1 MKKLSGIHHI
11 TAITSDAYK
20 IYRFFNDILGL
31 RLVKKTVNQD
41 DVNTYHLFFSDA
53 IGQAGTDM
61 TFFDFNGI
69 QKATR
74 GTDELSISGFRV
86 KDDQS
91 LEYYQKR
98 FDYYDVKHG
107 PIETLFGR
115 KMMFFE
121 DFDGQRYALF
131 SDQTTTESFN
141 GVPFDKSSVPN
152 EYQIVGLGPV
162 FITVSR
168 FDYFKQVLTEG
179 LFMTYVSSESN
190 MHLFEM
196 GEGGNGA
203 SLIIIEDSSKIRG
216 MQGYG
221 AIHHIAFRV
230 KDQTEL
236 NEWID
241 YMNQIGAGNS
251 GFVDRFYFQ
260 SLYTRLYPNV
270 LFEFATDGPGFVD
283 EQESLELLGTTL
295 ALPPKFVNR
304 RQEIEKKVRPLDTSD
319 VILTKEKEYF

>member
-1 MKKLSGIHHI
+1 MMKKLSGIHHI

-86 KDDQS
+86 KDNQS

-131 SDQTTTESFN
+131 SDQTT
-141 GVPFDKSSVPN
+141 
-152 EYQIVGLGPV
+152 
-162 FITVSR
+162 
-168 FDYFKQVLTEG
+168 
-179 LFMTYVSSESN
+179 
-190 MHLFEM
+190 
-196 GEGGNGA
+196 
-203 SLIIIEDSSKIRG
+203 
-216 MQGYG
+216 
-221 AIHHIAFRV
+221 
-230 KDQTEL
+230 
-236 NEWID
+236 
-241 YMNQIGAGNS
+241 
-251 GFVDRFYFQ
+251 
-260 SLYTRLYPNV
+260 
-270 LFEFATDGPGFVD
+270 
-283 EQESLELLGTTL
+283 
-295 ALPPKFVNR
+295 
-304 RQEIEKKVRPLDTSD
+304 
-319 VILTKEKEYF
+319 